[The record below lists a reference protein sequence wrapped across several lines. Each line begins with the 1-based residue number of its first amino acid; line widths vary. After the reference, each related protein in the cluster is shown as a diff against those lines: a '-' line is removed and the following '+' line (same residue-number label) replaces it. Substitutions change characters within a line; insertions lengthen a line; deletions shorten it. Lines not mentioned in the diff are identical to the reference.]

1 MKRLVVAGVVSAVF
15 LVAGCS
21 SGNSITGSAISVTI
35 APTTVDAGPSLAPPP
50 RVAPSTSAPKAAAT
64 ETATEPAT
72 TAATDSITPAVPASV
87 SAPPVATGIV
97 QVSVTVGKD
106 DSPTRVNKVPLGA
119 TVQLALLNPTADDE
133 FHLHGY
139 DIEQKGKAGGQGIIS
154 FVADKR
160 GSFTLENHLDGRVL
174 LTLVV
179 A

>member
-1 MKRLVVAGVVSAVF
+1 M
-15 LVAGCS
+15 
-21 SGNSITGSAISVTI
+21 
-35 APTTVDAGPSLAPPP
+35 
-50 RVAPSTSAPKAAAT
+50 
-64 ETATEPAT
+64 
-72 TAATDSITPAVPASV
+72 
-87 SAPPVATGIV
+87 
-97 QVSVTVGKD
+97 TVGKD